1 MQIHIEEVPTEIRRR
16 AAQLLETVRGT
27 DMDPTGG
34 KASLTREVT
43 ALFRPDIDDVAYYEF
58 AVDLGR
64 GDDRR
69 TAFTGRGDEGAKR
82 AMPAATGFIIAA
94 SKGHDHPIAHW
105 SLDRE
110 PPSRQ
115 IAAAAEAKGSKV
127 DRIFKVDSLS
137 YIGETAGGEIAG
149 QTGQLP
155 LPIEGLPDDIEKA
168 RGRISSTLVRPARKA
183 KDDSDP
189 GGDTPETVTRGARPQ
204 RVKLRAIDSWADLRK
219 GYAKAF
225 GPLLKGLA
233 RNAAPAW
240 EIEALVARMGEGI
253 MTGTTRRVALLEAD
267 AAVEVSGE
275 GARLVKIE
283 ALETPGGSGAVALQV
298 ADEKLA
304 QEVSFEMHI
313 AYRSG
318 LRETLP
324 FFAVSSST
332 PSDRKPDSGMNFFE
346 E

>member
-1 MQIHIEEVPTEIRRR
+1 MNIEEVPTAIRRR

-27 DMDPTGG
+27 EMDPTGG
-34 KASLTREVT
+34 KARLSPQVT
-43 ALFRPDIDDVAYYEF
+43 ALFRPDMDDVAYYEF

-64 GDDRR
+64 GDDRL
-69 TAFTGRGDEGAKR
+69 TAITGRGDRDGKMG
-82 AMPAATGFIIAA
+82 MPAGTGFIIAA

-115 IAAAAEAKGSKV
+115 IAIAAEEKGSRV
-127 DRIFKVDSLS
+127 ARVFKVDSLS
-137 YIGETAGGEIAG
+137 YVGETEDGEMAG

-155 LPIEGLPDDIEKA
+155 LPIEGLPEDFEKA
-168 RGRISSTLVRPARKA
+168 RGRISSTLVRPAQKP
-183 KDDSDP
+183 KDDTDP
-189 GGDTPETVTRGARPQ
+189 GNSKPETVNRGARPQ
-204 RVKLRAIDSWADLRK
+204 RVKLREVESWAQLRK
-219 GYAKAF
+219 VYAKAF
-225 GPLLKGLA
+225 GPLLGNLA

-240 EIEALVARMGEGI
+240 EIEDLVAKMGEGV
-253 MTGTTRRVALLEAD
+253 MTGSTHRVALLESD
-267 AAVEVSGE
+267 AAVEISGE

-283 ALETPGGSGAVALQV
+283 PLDTPEGSGAVALHV

-304 QEVSFEMHI
+304 HEVSFEMHI
-313 AYRSG
+313 SYRSG
-318 LRETLP
+318 LRETLL
-324 FFAVSSST
+324 FFAVSETT